1 MYGSI
6 LYNCWSAL
14 IGFTVYFVLALQNQ
28 FAAPIG
34 ILIGS
39 FIVAIGAFVC
49 MFPIRYL
56 LNFILFTPEPVSVVV
71 DEVIQ
76 ANKEELQLEDQ
87 PFINQSNT
95 VEFEDENTEDIAKVV
110 RTMMHQDNETRTAS

>member
-14 IGFTVYFVLALQNQ
+14 VGFTIYFILALQNQ
-28 FAAPIG
+28 FAAPLA

-39 FIVAIGAFVC
+39 FIAAIGTFLL

-56 LNFILFTPEPVSVVV
+56 LQFILFTPEPVELAMEESV
-71 DEVIQ
+71 Q
-76 ANKEELQLEDQ
+76 MNNEESRLEEQ
-87 PFINQSNT
+87 PFINQSNS
-95 VEFEDENTEDIAKVV
+95 VEFEDANTEDIAKVV
-110 RTMMHQDNETRTAS
+110 RTMMHQDGDSQTAS